1 MEYNITYRQKDK
13 GWQYIISRK
22 EGGKWN
28 QVKSKQGFK
37 TKKDAKPA
45 AEEMLKLLRK
55 EDENKKNIIN
65 TDSSFLTFKE
75 LSDLFIDHSKLYKET
90 NTILSY
96 KTAYN
101 NFIDLDNVKVKD
113 TKKIHIQKIVDGLTK
128 DGLKNSTLHITIGNI
143 KLIFDYYI
151 ENYDTHYINPVQ
163 KIVLPKETAT
173 NKKALNKKDLDDML
187 DYLKSNTKH
196 NIKGDVYIMCLIAAT
211 CGLRCGEIFGLTW
224 VDIDEINSTLNVNK
238 QWKKLNNGSMDF
250 GSLKSKNSK
259 RIVPIPPKTLS
270 ELKAYKKI
278 SATDINN
285 RIIILNKNTYIGTYS
300 PKLKKL
306 FGITIHELRHTYAT
320 LLISNGIDF
329 KTAAK
334 LLGDDVKQIIKT
346 YSHVTD
352 DMLKNATNKI
362 AKIF

>member
-1 MEYNITYRQKDK
+1 
-13 GWQYIISRK
+13 
-22 EGGKWN
+22 
-28 QVKSKQGFK
+28 
-37 TKKDAKPA
+37 
-45 AEEMLKLLRK
+45 
-55 EDENKKNIIN
+55 
-65 TDSSFLTFKE
+65 
-75 LSDLFIDHSKLYKET
+75 
-90 NTILSY
+90 
-96 KTAYN
+96 
-101 NFIDLDNVKVKD
+101 
-113 TKKIHIQKIVDGLTK
+113 
-128 DGLKNSTLHITIGNI
+128 
-143 KLIFDYYI
+143 
-151 ENYDTHYINPVQ
+151 
-163 KIVLPKETAT
+163 
-173 NKKALNKKDLDDML
+173 
-187 DYLKSNTKH
+187 
-196 NIKGDVYIMCLIAAT
+196 
-211 CGLRCGEIFGLTW
+211 
-224 VDIDEINSTLNVNK
+224 
-238 QWKKLNNGSMDF
+238 MDF